1 MGLHSVAAPARP
13 ERAWRLSPFDLQD
26 DRLYRQWRE
35 GKLARYPKSLGEVK
49 VSVAQLGAPTAS
61 ERETIEAL
69 CRRCNMALYA
79 AGPPGDESCIRRDL
93 VAFGAAFGLV
103 AVEDHRS
110 AERDG
115 IVRIEVADQG
125 GRFGYIPYTD
135 RAINWHTDGYY
146 NFHGPAH
153 CVKAMALHC
162 VRDAER
168 GGENRL
174 LDHEIAYIRLRD
186 ADATYVEALARP
198 DAMAIPESVEA
209 DGRVRP
215 INVGPVFYVDPAS
228 GRLCMRFTA
237 RKRNILWRDD
247 SVTRA
252 AVARLEETLESDPL
266 VLRTRLAPG
275 EGLLCNNVLHDRS
288 AFSPDGSS
296 GKRLLYRIRYLELI
310 AEHDDQHLARGGR
323 HGARQ

>member
-1 MGLHSVAAPARP
+1 MGLHSVAAPTRAEWARRP
-13 ERAWRLSPFDLQD
+13 SPFDLQD
-26 DRLYRQWRE
+26 DRPYRRWRE

-49 VSVAQLGAPTAS
+49 VSLARLGAPTAS
-61 ERETIEAL
+61 EREAIGAL

-79 AGPPGDESCIRRDL
+79 AEAAGDEAAIRCDL
-93 VAFGAAFGLV
+93 VAFGSAFGLI

-115 IVRIEVADQG
+115 IVRIEVADHG
-125 GRFGYIPYTD
+125 GRLGYIPYSD

-146 NFHGPAH
+146 NFHGPARS
-153 CVKAMALHC
+153 VKAMTLHC
-162 VRDAER
+162 VRDAEQ

-186 ADATYVEALARP
+186 ADPAYVAALARP

-215 INVGPVFYVDPAS
+215 INVGPVFYIDPAS
-228 GRLCMRFTA
+228 GRLGMRFTA

-252 AVARLEETLESDPL
+252 AVAQLEESLENDPL

-288 AFSPDGSS
+288 AFLPDGAS
-296 GKRLLYRIRYLELI
+296 GKRLLYRIRYLEPI
-310 AEHDDQHLARGGR
+310 AERDDRRFASGGP